1 MAETK
6 NIKELEQ
13 SDSMAEGDYFLIET
27 PGGTQLLN
35 FANFV
40 IDQDNTTFAA
50 DLQTN
55 VTTLSTT
62 MQTVSAATD
71 LNNVDSTMSIINT
84 SLTQSIDSLTD
95 TLFGNAMLS
104 DPTITFEGA
113 LQAKRDGAS
122 VDPITQDARDLG
134 SHLQALSAMV
144 FDSLWSKLASLSGN
158 LLGDGGTDTDPFP
171 VTEFPGFYI
180 NNKLNPVEHP
190 GGLLGA
196 VLNTAQR
203 SNETE
208 VYRLPVTN
216 NFTSGVT
223 SLEVKASMNQEFN
236 IDVNSLSFN
245 LKYNNI
251 PVESA
256 RKTGDCPYANPGQFV
271 ITDFVSSSVLDN
283 GNKDYT
289 WTITRIG
296 GSDWTEDDGTFFIG
310 IVGTVVATR

>member
-122 VDPITQDARDLG
+122 VDPITQEARDLG

-158 LLGDGGTDTDPFP
+158 LLGDGGTDADPFP

-208 VYRLPVTN
+208 VYRLPVTTN
-216 NFTSGVT
+216 RFKSGVT
-223 SLEVKASMNQEFN
+223 NLEVKASIDQEFN

-271 ITDFVSSSVLDN
+271 ITDFISDTT
-283 GNKDYT
+283 GTITEYT

-296 GSDWTEDDGTFFIG
+296 GSSWTSADGGFSIG
-310 IVGTVVATR
+310 IVGTVVGTR

>member
-1 MAETK
+1 
-6 NIKELEQ
+6 
-13 SDSMAEGDYFLIET
+13 MAEGDYFLIET

-62 MQTVSAATD
+62 METVSAATD

-95 TLFGNAMLS
+95 TLFGTAMLL

-122 VDPITQDARDLG
+122 VDPITQEARDLG

-208 VYRLPVTN
+208 VYRLPTN

-223 SLEVKASMNQEFN
+223 NMEVKASMNQEFN

-271 ITDFVSSSVLDN
+271 ITDFVSSTSGTDTE
-283 GNKDYT
+283 YT
-289 WTITRIG
+289 WTVTRIG
-296 GSDWTEDDGTFFIG
+296 GSNWTEDDGSFSIG
-310 IVGTVVATR
+310 IVGTVVGVR